1 MEVNVEQGEER
12 DVGNK
17 IVDATQLDLWV
28 KNSVV
33 PIGCANV
40 PSLGFVS
47 KSSSSYHHCH
57 TTVSL

>member
-17 IVDATQLDLWV
+17 IVDATQLI

-33 PIGCANV
+33 PIGCADV
-40 PSLGFVS
+40 LSLGFVS

-57 TTVSL
+57 TTMSL